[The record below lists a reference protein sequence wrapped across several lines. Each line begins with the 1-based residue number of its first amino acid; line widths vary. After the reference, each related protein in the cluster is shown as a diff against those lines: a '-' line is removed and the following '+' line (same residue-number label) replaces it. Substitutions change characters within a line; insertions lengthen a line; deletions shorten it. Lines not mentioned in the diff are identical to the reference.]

1 MLQFTKLKQQSPSQT
16 TTKGKLSSLHLQTN
30 LTNHQIRPEN
40 EKLGH
45 QPQARKGTTPPRIT
59 KSSNT
64 NTKSN
69 HGKKGKKER
78 ENNNNSSSQLNSFKH
93 KHHIKPR
100 REKTKNSPVCN
111 FEGSNTD
118 TKIKKPRKRKL
129 QLPISE
135 GPISSFQ
142 FQKVLSPVSKGP
154 KGPISSFQFPKVRK
168 VLYPVSNFKRSKHT
182 VSTHT
187 QKKNL
192 PRTNCIK
199 LKDDG

>member
-40 EKLGH
+40 ENSATNSSTKGNHSTSHYKKFKHKH
-45 QPQARKGTTPPRIT
+45 QIKPWKEGE
-59 KSSNT
+59 
-64 NTKSN
+64 
-69 HGKKGKKER
+69 KKR
-78 ENNNNSSSQLNSFKH
+78 EKNNNSSSQLNSFKH